1 MNDIVARSVNRKDF
15 LPRAASG
22 LSLVRSFDPIFGDGE
37 GPPVERNEG
46 RIAPAPP
53 ELHGRYTLFRM
64 LCGDSNRR
72 IQNDLAQLLLPCPSG
87 AELSRRR
94 AANRPPRGFSM
105 QQPPFSPSTRTYLF
119 VLRLYD
125 LATGTNETR
134 RALEAMH
141 MPRVRELV
149 ESSLLVCVP
158 PAAIAIAVTRLLG
171 FVLNREAITEFA
183 ALFFR
188 TEVVTTAQVKIAVE
202 DRVRV
207 GLRMAASSETDPA
220 SLARALAGDPRVFA
234 TSLPATPASWLPVLN
249 KIFDVRSRAVQQVL
263 AEAGVA

>member
-1 MNDIVARSVNRKDF
+1 
-15 LPRAASG
+15 
-22 LSLVRSFDPIFGDGE
+22 
-37 GPPVERNEG
+37 
-46 RIAPAPP
+46 
-53 ELHGRYTLFRM
+53 
-64 LCGDSNRR
+64 
-72 IQNDLAQLLLPCPSG
+72 
-87 AELSRRR
+87 
-94 AANRPPRGFSM
+94 M

-149 ESSLLVCVP
+149 ESSLLVGV
-158 PAAIAIAVTRLLG
+158 PAASIANAVWQLLG
-171 FVLNREAITEFA
+171 FTISREAITEFA
-183 ALFFR
+183 ALLFR
-188 TEVVTTAQVKIAVE
+188 TEVVTAAQLKIAVE

-234 TSLPATPASWLPVLN
+234 TSVPAMPASWPTVLG
-249 KIFDVRSRAVQQVL
+249 KIGFDVRSRAVQQVL